1 MATQAQIAAVQQLY
15 IGYLGRAADKAGLD
29 FWTNAVAT
37 GVSTLES
44 VATGFTLSNEYKA
57 AFGGLTNDAL
67 VEKVYTSVLGR
78 ASDTAGKAFWV
89 DALAKGTVTADK
101 LVATF
106 IGALSAPD
114 QTIINN
120 KTFVAQT
127 YTDTVTG
134 SNFSKAGAAAAIAD
148 VDGTPA
154 SVSTAITAITNG
166 TLDGQVPGAAQI
178 NAYATAQASQTT
190 FEAANKSAA
199 DALVTKVSAEAV
211 AAGLNPADTLTDD
224 LVANSSYLA
233 KVDAVLND
241 AKLVRGDVSGF
252 TTTILAT
259 DASDKAKTTTDAYK
273 ALSTTVANSA
283 PVGTLSEK
291 AQADAY
297 VAAIAAEATAKTA
310 AASDTDYAAVLAGLT
325 ADTTATTGLGG
336 STSAQV
342 YSNYVNGNTAARA
355 AIDTAFKDSAYY
367 STFKATVVKD
377 AAYADAIKATAV
389 ARDVLDADTA
399 ANAAVVLHGSA
410 TTPVS
415 VAIAADATVG
425 SSAAQAYVTALTN
438 KTVAD
443 TLLADAQ
450 KADVNVVAAQA
461 AKDAYTVVTDAVAD
475 AKDAVDAINVAG
487 KVAVHDLDVS
497 VTGTAAVKDVFYFGT
512 KVDGADDHVVAA
524 NNFGAGD
531 SIVLG
536 TGYTFNNGALT
547 TGNNNALEFF
557 LVKSDVGVNV
567 VVEASNF
574 GSSTV
579 VADAT
584 TGAITT
590 ATGAT
595 DAAAVITLTGVT
607 LDHVS
612 VANGVVSYV

>member
-1 MATQAQIAAVQQLY
+1 MVDGSGGENDHQLLRY
-15 IGYLGRAADKAGLD
+15 KGSG
-29 FWTNAVAT
+29 
-37 GVSTLES
+37 
-44 VATGFTLSNEYKA
+44 TGF
-57 AFGGLTNDAL
+57 AL
-67 VEKVYTSVLGR
+67 
-78 ASDTAGKAFWV
+78 
-89 DALAKGTVTADK
+89 
-101 LVATF
+101 
-106 IGALSAPD
+106 
-114 QTIINN
+114 
-120 KTFVAQT
+120 
-127 YTDTVTG
+127 TDTVGAEYNAT
-134 SNFSKAGAAAAIAD
+134 AGANVLVG
-148 VDGTPA
+148 VDSTAA
-154 SVSTAITAITNG
+154 SVTAALETITIG
-166 TLDGQVPGAAQI
+166 TLPGQVPGAVQI
-178 NAYATAQASQTT
+178 NAFAAAQAAQVA
-190 FEAANKSAA
+190 FETANKSTT
-199 DALVTKVSAEAV
+199 DALVTKVTAEAV
-211 AAGLNPADTLTDD
+211 AAGLPAGDTLTDNLTAD
-224 LVANSSYLA
+224 SSYLA

-241 AKLVRGDVSGF
+241 AKLVRGDVSGS

-259 DASDKAKTTTDAYK
+259 DASDKAKTTADAYK
-273 ALSTTVANSA
+273 ALSTTVAPGA

-325 ADTTATTGLGG
+325 ADTTAATGLGA

-342 YSNYVNGNTAARA
+342 YSNYVNGDTAARA

-389 ARDVLDADTA
+389 ARDALDTDTD

-410 TTPVS
+410 TTSVS
-415 VAIAADATVG
+415 VAIAADAKAGTD
-425 SSAAQAYVTALTN
+425 AAQAYVTALTN

-450 KADVNVVAAQA
+450 KADVSVVAAQA
-461 AKDAYTVVTDAVAD
+461 AKDAYTAVTDSVAD
-475 AKDAVDAINVAG
+475 AKEAVEAINVAG
-487 KVAVHDLDVS
+487 KVAIHDLDVS
-497 VTGTAAVKDVFYFGT
+497 ATGTAAVKDVFYFGT
-512 KVDGADDHVVAA
+512 KVDGADDHVIAA

-536 TGYTFNNGALT
+536 TEYSFNNGALT

-579 VADAT
+579 VANAT

-590 ATGAT
+590 APGAT